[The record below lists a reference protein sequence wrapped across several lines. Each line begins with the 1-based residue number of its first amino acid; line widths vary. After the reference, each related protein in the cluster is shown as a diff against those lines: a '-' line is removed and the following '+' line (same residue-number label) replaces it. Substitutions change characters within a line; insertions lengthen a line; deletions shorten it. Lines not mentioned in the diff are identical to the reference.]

1 MIILWNK
8 HLAGGVGANQGGV
21 SVSYH
26 CLLWHHKGLLPSI
39 ADFFSITF
47 SELTFQISDEF
58 MDKLQIHYYEEK
70 GLVSLKPKYSQPASY
85 FCHIR
90 SASKHDVET
99 RETPIWPSPHAL
111 FHTATAWVHR
121 NGKKCCRRLTG
132 VASLVHHQHIGANAN
147 YPTDIALELPV
158 GQPDTAGR
166 GEGLGFG
173 ARLWAVHLGPRGID
187 HAQVFR
193 ALLLLAI
200 HVTGQPILLIT
211 ASLNFNVTG
220 WKRGQG

>member
-1 MIILWNK
+1 MCFLHNMGPLMTKYIK
-8 HLAGGVGANQGGV
+8 SAVHF
-21 SVSYH
+21 SF
-26 CLLWHHKGLLPSI
+26 LPS
-39 ADFFSITF
+39 
-47 SELTFQISDEF
+47 
-58 MDKLQIHYYEEK
+58 KR
-70 GLVSLKPKYSQPASY
+70 GVKPQQ
-85 FCHIR
+85 
-90 SASKHDVET
+90 
-99 RETPIWPSPHAL
+99 TPFWPSSIL
-111 FHTATAWVHR
+111 SCCYYTWVQR
-121 NGKKCCRRLTG
+121 NGKKCYRRLTG

-158 GQPDTAGR
+158 GQPDTTGR

-187 HAQVFR
+187 HAQVFC
-193 ALLLLAI
+193 ALLLLHAI